1 SFMEDSTALV
11 VTYPLSSSLS
21 TRAAALA
28 WEAAFLQLAQE
39 VLRPMARAANI
50 TLSFSAERS
59 VQDELQRESR
69 SDAVTVA
76 LSYAAMLLYITLA
89 LGALPPSRS
98 HLTRLLVT
106 SRASLGLSGVLIV
119 AGSVVGALGLVSA
132 AGLWSTL
139 IIMEVIPFL
148 VLAVGVDNMFVL
160 AHALQRQ
167 GQALPL
173 AERVAA
179 ALSAAGPSITL
190 AACCELLAFSLGA
203 LSTMPAASPTR
214 HAAQAAILLG
224 CLLHA
229 AQRRI
234 EHCTPGA
241 SAVIALLVG
250 AKPVRN
256 FSICAAVAIG
266 LDFVLQVTVFV
277 SCLALD
283 AHRVEQHRVD
293 CAPCIFI
300 RPRAQPLHATRSYGG
315 YEAGSEDAPPHLHEL
330 VMCASP
336 PESTLQRW
344 LHGYM
349 HRLHIPA
356 LARRTVQAWLLAAF
370 ATSLALSLLALPRL
384 SVGLDQAV
392 ALPSDSYLQPYFRD
406 LAEVLR
412 VGPPLFL
419 VVEDLNLS
427 RASPHVNALC
437 STSGCDQDSLL
448 NQVAAAA
455 RRPHTSFIAAPAASW
470 VDDFIAWL
478 NPGLIKCCRLHTAPS
493 LAPGWLHPWGP
504 DRPVG
509 PGLRSNSTPGSR
521 SDLGSDP
528 ESDLGSDLGGPE
540 AHLAW
545 GLPAPRP
552 AAGVDQQGGY
562 CPPPDQPPCSA
573 PGGAACLDCRVCV
586 DSAFPGGRPDVADY
600 QRYLPWFLEALP
612 SEACAKGGAGAYADL
627 LSREAPPAL
636 PDLQQHPP
644 APPGLIAARAA
655 HSSPGLEQRAGGG
668 AGGDEGEGE
677 GVEEEGGEGVGEEG
691 VGGQAGEASL
701 PVAGL
706 SRGVV
711 EASAFRTYYTPLN
724 QQQVRGRGGG

>member
-1 SFMEDSTALV
+1 APVGRPSSQAAQEKAAYEAAFGPFYRIQQLILTTSMDSDGAAGSADPGRRPPILTPANIELLFAMQQLVDNLTASRVRGGWRLQDVCYKPFGSACAVQSVLQYWQMDRAVFRREQAKPASAPGRMTPGFCLTHWTVACRSAYGAPVDPHLVLGGFPTDKEHFRSFIEDSTALV
-11 VTYPLSSSLS
+11 VTYPLSSSLT

-28 WEAAFLQLAQE
+28 WEAAFLQLAQG
-39 VLRPMARAANI
+39 VLRPMARAANL

-148 VLAVGVDNMFVL
+148 VLAVGGGQHVCAGPCPAAPGRRAICEAGEGLVDFNGFPLRVVWLMS
-160 AHALQRQ
+160 Q

-214 HAAQAAILLG
+214 HGAQAADLLG

-229 AQRRI
+229 AQRRT

-241 SAVIALLVG
+241 IG
-250 AKPVRN
+250 VRN

-370 ATSLALSLLALPRL
+370 ATSWVSGGERRGLALSLLALPRL

-427 RASPHVNALC
+427 RASPHINALC
-437 STSGCDQDSLL
+437 STSGCDQDSML
-448 NQVAAAA
+448 NQ
-455 RRPHTSFIAAPAASW
+455 
-470 VDDFIAWL
+470 
-478 NPGLIKCCRLHTAPS
+478 
-493 LAPGWLHPWGP
+493 
-504 DRPVG
+504 
-509 PGLRSNSTPGSR
+509 
-521 SDLGSDP
+521 
-528 ESDLGSDLGGPE
+528 
-540 AHLAW
+540 
-545 GLPAPRP
+545 
-552 AAGVDQQGGY
+552 
-562 CPPPDQPPCSA
+562 
-573 PGGAACLDCRVCV
+573 
-586 DSAFPGGRPDVADY
+586 
-600 QRYLPWFLEALP
+600 
-612 SEACAKGGAGAYADL
+612 
-627 LSREAPPAL
+627 
-636 PDLQQHPP
+636 
-644 APPGLIAARAA
+644 
-655 HSSPGLEQRAGGG
+655 
-668 AGGDEGEGE
+668 
-677 GVEEEGGEGVGEEG
+677 
-691 VGGQAGEASL
+691 
-701 PVAGL
+701 
-706 SRGVV
+706 
-711 EASAFRTYYTPLN
+711 
-724 QQQVRGRGGG
+724 